1 MDLPPLSHQA
11 LLGCDLCHLVVLF
24 GLNVH
29 KGDMSTNG
37 CCWWYIV
44 LWVVASRRGR
54 AVDWDILKERLVELR
69 PHRAGADPPPHRP
82 HAPPLAEDD
91 FFLCH
96 ASRKSSGSYEPTT
109 MRLFW
114 MLSPSA
120 L

>member
-82 HAPPLAEDD
+82 HAPPLAGKVQAHTSQRRCDCFGCSLLQHSEN
-91 FFLCH
+91 
-96 ASRKSSGSYEPTT
+96 
-109 MRLFW
+109 
-114 MLSPSA
+114 
-120 L
+120 